1 MFPIIHLGPL
11 AIQTP
16 SLILLLAAW
25 LGIWSSERESMRR
38 GLPGGAIAN
47 LGTFAA
53 LGGLLGARLGY
64 ALLNRSSYAADPLS
78 IFSLTPSALEPAA
91 GLGTALIV
99 GVIYGQRRKLPLRG
113 ALDALAPGIAVLGI
127 GLALANLASG
137 DGYGAPAR
145 LPWSIFL
152 WGVDRHPSEVYE
164 LLGALAV
171 LALWYWASR
180 QALPPGVTFLLVVA
194 ASALVRLF
202 LEAFRGDS
210 ALLPGGFRLG
220 QVIALLA
227 LAACFF
233 LAGRWSREGEQARST
248 QMEGPS

>member
-25 LGIWSSERESMRR
+25 LGIWSSEREGVRR
-38 GLPGGAIAN
+38 GLPAGAIAN
-47 LGTFAA
+47 LGTLAA
-53 LGGLLGARLGY
+53 LSGVLGARLGY

-78 IFSLTPSALEPAA
+78 VFSLTPSALEPAA
-91 GLGTALIV
+91 GVGTALIV
-99 GVIYGQRRKLPLRG
+99 GVIYGQRKKLPLRLT
-113 ALDALAPGIAVLGI
+113 LDALAPGVAVLGI

-145 LPWSIFL
+145 LPWGIVL
-152 WGVDRHPSEVYE
+152 WSASRHPSQVYE
-164 LLGALAV
+164 LLGACAV

-180 QALPPGVTFLLVVA
+180 QALPPGISFLVVVA
-194 ASALVRLF
+194 ASALARLF

-210 ALLPGGFRLG
+210 ILLPGGFRLA
-220 QVIALLA
+220 QLIALLA
-227 LAACFF
+227 LVACLF
-233 LAGRWSREGEQARST
+233 LAERWSRESDPT
-248 QMEGPS
+248 KSMQMEDPS